1 MHKSKPGKEYPFV
14 RVING
19 QVEITMVSNEP
30 GVGYSYLVIESNG
43 AIISECMDD
52 SECEKCL
59 SDDGFVYFQE
69 AIRNGLLPSDW
80 KLPDIQNGF
89 ARVRL

>member
-1 MHKSKPGKEYPFV
+1 MVKLKLP
-14 RVING
+14 
-19 QVEITMVSNEP
+19 MVSNEP
-30 GVGYSYLVIESNG
+30 GVGYSYLVIESNA

-52 SECEKCL
+52 SECEKRL